1 MAAEINGKIILIWKV
16 QVKNMNKERFF
27 VFSNQE
33 CVGQV
38 YRDKM
43 NRQIV
48 ILESDIDVNED
59 INIFSNL
66 TGKIMDKELTDFIID
81 YVKNK

>member
-1 MAAEINGKIILIWKV
+1 
-16 QVKNMNKERFF
+16 MNKERFF
-27 VFSNQE
+27 VFNNQG

-66 TGKIMDKELTDFIID
+66 TGKVVDKELTDFIID
-81 YVKNK
+81 YVKTNEKNSSFE